1 MGNGVG
7 IDADAEEE
15 HPPAEVGETE
25 LGSVPPAETR
35 AQLSQLRDCLENQIF
50 LLQGRLDFPLP

>member
-7 IDADAEEE
+7 VDADAEEK

-25 LGSVPPAETR
+25 LGSVPPAET
-35 AQLSQLRDCLENQIF
+35 
-50 LLQGRLDFPLP
+50 